1 MSLWGEKEQGERRLS
16 IISTKE
22 QTEGKHEAEPRA
34 KVKKKKGKNKVCFHT
49 TKEETRSCN

>member
-22 QTEGKHEAEPRA
+22 QTEGKHEAEPPA
-34 KVKKKKGKNKVCFHT
+34 KVKKKGKNKVCFHT
-49 TKEETRSCN
+49 TTEETRSCN